1 MLSQLPRGKQAELLT
16 MVDMKQFQRNEI
28 VMLQG
33 KPSES
38 MFVIRK
44 GQVQISRND
53 RGNERLL
60 GVLGPGDSCG
70 ELALLTKKPYSE
82 TALTLE
88 ECEISEISRKQ
99 LEEFLEKYRNLRN
112 TIDAYLES
120 WLQANDRTNAISKKR

>member
-1 MLSQLPRGKQAELLT
+1 
-16 MVDMKQFQRNEI
+16 MVDKQQFQENRI

-33 KPSES
+33 KPSKS

-44 GQVQISRND
+44 GQVQISRNE
-53 RGNERLL
+53 RGNERLRGL
-60 GVLGPGDSCG
+60 LGPGDSFG

-88 ECEISEISRKQ
+88 DCEISEISRKQ
-99 LEEFLEKYRNLRN
+99 LEEFLAKYRNLRN

-120 WLQANDRTNAISKKR
+120 WRQASDRTTAISKRK

>member
-1 MLSQLPRGKQAELLT
+1 VM
-16 MVDMKQFQRNEI
+16 FQGNP
-28 VMLQG
+28 G
-33 KPSES
+33 NS

-44 GQVQISRND
+44 GRVQISRNE

-60 GVLGPGDSCG
+60 GVLEPGDSFG

-99 LEEFLEKYRNLRN
+99 LEEFLAKYRHLRN
-112 TIDAYLES
+112 TIDHYLES
-120 WLQANDRTNAISKKR
+120 WLQANDRTTAISKRR

>member
-1 MLSQLPRGKQAELLT
+1 MLSQLPRGKQAELLA
-16 MVDMKQFQRNEI
+16 MAHKQNFQGAEI

-44 GQVQISRND
+44 GQLQISRHD

-60 GVLGPGDSCG
+60 GVLGPGDSFG

-99 LEEFLEKYRNLRN
+99 LKEFLAKYRNLRN

-120 WLQANDRTNAISKKR
+120 WLRANGPTNAI